1 MKDIKGYEH
10 LYAITSCGK
19 VWSYRLKRFLKQSLV
34 GPYLV
39 VNLRDNNGNRKQFKV
54 HRLVAQTYIPNPNNL
69 PLVNHKNEI
78 KTNNY
83 INNLEWCNEKYNSNY
98 GTRNEKN
105 SVSNRGNKKQSMSVK
120 CIETGIIYASMRE
133 AERNTGISNASISAC
148 CLGKRE
154 TAGGYHW
161 EKVDVNQVNN
171 KIIRKIICLETNK
184 IYNSATQAEREL
196 NIFATNILK
205 VCRGER
211 QTAGGYHWC
220 FYKEDNNE

>member
-34 GPYLV
+34 GPYLA

-120 CIETGIIYASMRE
+120 CIETGIVYNSILEASK
-133 AERNTGISNASISAC
+133 ATGVSRQTIHRC
-148 CLGKRE
+148 CEGITKNPKK
-154 TAGGYHW
+154 YHW
-161 EKVDVNQVNN
+161 RYNDN
-171 KIIRKIICLETNK
+171 K
-184 IYNSATQAEREL
+184 
-196 NIFATNILK
+196 
-205 VCRGER
+205 
-211 QTAGGYHWC
+211 
-220 FYKEDNNE
+220 

>member
-10 LYAITSCGK
+10 LYAVTSCGK

-34 GPYLV
+34 GPYLAV
-39 VNLRDNNGNRKQFKV
+39 SLRDNNGNRKQIKV

-69 PLVNHKNEI
+69 PFVNHKNEI

-105 SVSNRGNKKQSMSVK
+105 SISNRGNKKQSMSVK
-120 CIETGIIYASMRE
+120 CIETGMIYASMRE

-161 EKVDVNQVNN
+161 GK
-171 KIIRKIICLETNK
+171 
-184 IYNSATQAEREL
+184 S
-196 NIFATNILK
+196 
-205 VCRGER
+205 
-211 QTAGGYHWC
+211 
-220 FYKEDNNE
+220 